1 MIDRAAGVRFAEE
14 WIAAWNSH
22 DLDRILSHYTDD
34 FEFSSPLIVEL
45 MGEPSGT
52 LRGKAAIRTYWTKG
66 LARQPSL
73 RFTLIEVL
81 CGVRS
86 VVINYARH
94 DDRHASEWFELDA
107 NGVVVRSA
115 AHY

>member
-1 MIDRAAGVRFAEE
+1 MIDRATGQRFAND

-22 DLDRILSHYTDD
+22 DLDRILAHYADD
-34 FEFSSPLIVEL
+34 FEFTSPVIVEV

-52 LRGKAAIRTYWTKG
+52 LRGKASVRTYWSKA
-66 LARQPSL
+66 LARVPDL
-73 RFTLIEVL
+73 RFTLVEAL
-81 CGVRS
+81 CGIRS
-86 VVINYARH
+86 VVINYTRH
-94 DDRHASEWFELDA
+94 DGRHAAEWFELDA

>member
-34 FEFSSPLIVEL
+34 FEFSSPLIVDL

-86 VVINYARH
+86 VVIHYARH
-94 DDRHASEWFELDA
+94 DGRHAAEWFELDA
-107 NGVVVRSA
+107 DGAVVHSA